1 MFQIFHE
8 PVEGIAQ
15 IFLREAHPAFLMPD
29 IGEIH
34 AALEV
39 GNVDLC
45 ALVEG
50 LQEQQLEQHTL
61 SAARGAS

>member
-1 MFQIFHE
+1 
-8 PVEGIAQ
+8 
-15 IFLREAHPAFLMPD
+15 MPD